1 VPGQK
6 ERENGEYDGG
16 RKERQ
21 KKVGM
26 EGKGDDEIE

>member
-1 VPGQK
+1 VSGQK

-21 KKVGM
+21 KIGM
-26 EGKGDDEIE
+26 EGKGDDIEE